1 MHIHTRIHCI
11 LFCSDKRSA
20 KKHNYCVKSRHM
32 DVCGCNWF
40 YDWMP
45 GPNMT
50 ICDPLMTKTCLM
62 EHNNDFNGGK
72 ITRTEQVKSPEIN
85 FKKNTN
91 YCTACLSTNP
101 PYIRYSFCFTSILI
115 QE

>member
-1 MHIHTRIHCI
+1 MHLHTRIHSI
-11 LFCSDKRSA
+11 LFCSNKRSA
-20 KKHNYCVKSRHM
+20 KKRNDCVKSRHM

-72 ITRTEQVKSPEIN
+72 ITRTVNPEQVKSPEIN
-85 FKKNTN
+85 F
-91 YCTACLSTNP
+91 
-101 PYIRYSFCFTSILI
+101 
-115 QE
+115 